1 MKQEVL
7 TCDVCKKK
15 VSQLCDH
22 VTLFGVEVLPNTS
35 ISFTCNLSF
44 VGLTITSYGSCVGTY
59 PKSVDICQKCAE
71 KAFLKAVK
79 EQFKN
84 NGEP

>member
-1 MKQEVL
+1 MKKEIL
-7 TCDVCKKK
+7 TCDVCKKN

-22 VTLFGVEVLPNTS
+22 IILFGVEVLPNTI
-35 ISFTCNLSF
+35 ISFTCKHDF
-44 VGLTITSYGSCVGTY
+44 VGLSMTGYGSCVGTY

-79 EQFKN
+79 EQFEKKVK
-84 NGEP
+84 P